1 MARLKQLS
9 FRVLRKRLRATPSI
23 YRLFAGYSLANPNT
37 FQWSLVAIRQ
47 MHLRETSH
55 KNVENAHSERKYLRY
70 SGQSVRCNIQDEANL
85 RYIHENMKSHRYLQ
99 STSDVFFSFHYLICI
114 LQLVQL
120 DILTTLTFIAFE
132 RVELFHNSV
141 SSQDLRFRYED
152 SEKSRSSDLVLLRTV
167 YQPKMIMTTS
177 GQCRFFSFFV
187 QSDRF
192 LVCWSERQNFW
203 SDPGGLDYQ
212 RRRVWSEDKANA
224 EQNQSEKRTCWR
236 NRIVFLGAGHIY
248 DSIDTF
254 IWTLTVDR
262 PRHSA
267 AYLRFLENLRDAR
280 PQRGSRRASHE
291 KTVGHEL

>member
-177 GQCRFFSFFV
+177 GQCRFFL
-187 QSDRF
+187 F
-192 LVCWSERQNFW
+192 LF
-203 SDPGGLDYQ
+203 
-212 RRRVWSEDKANA
+212 
-224 EQNQSEKRTCWR
+224 
-236 NRIVFLGAGHIY
+236 NRIVFSYVGAKGRI
-248 DSIDTF
+248 SGAIRVVWIIRGAASGAKTKPMPSRTRVKSERVGETVSSF
-254 IWTLTVDR
+254 SELAIFTTRSTLLFGR
-262 PRHSA
+262 
-267 AYLRFLENLRDAR
+267 
-280 PQRGSRRASHE
+280 
-291 KTVGHEL
+291 